1 MAPWLLISSGYR
13 HPNQAAR
20 RSLLLWPPTDPFSF
34 FFLIF
39 SFHSFSLTR
48 GVLFS
53 LLSKHK
59 ISQSLLNNLFFLFI
73 LEGFFLVF
81 AATGFSVSF
90 ISPELSQ
97 LKQILQRLRS
107 PKTGPL
113 SFHFFYSAKDALR
126 RTLFHALISSY
137 ASGRNQGELGGCLG
151 CIVFLHFPIPSR
163 S

>member
-13 HPNQAAR
+13 HPNQTAR
-20 RSLLLWPPTDPFSF
+20 RSTLLWPPTDPFSF

-73 LEGFFLVF
+73 LKGFFLVF

-107 PKTGPL
+107 PETGPL
-113 SFHFFYSAKDALR
+113 SFHFFYSATDALR
-126 RTLFHALISSY
+126 RTLFHALTSSY
-137 ASGRNQGELGGCLG
+137 GLWSEPDGVGWLLG
-151 CIVFLHFPIPSR
+151 LHSFPSF
-163 S
+163 SNSE